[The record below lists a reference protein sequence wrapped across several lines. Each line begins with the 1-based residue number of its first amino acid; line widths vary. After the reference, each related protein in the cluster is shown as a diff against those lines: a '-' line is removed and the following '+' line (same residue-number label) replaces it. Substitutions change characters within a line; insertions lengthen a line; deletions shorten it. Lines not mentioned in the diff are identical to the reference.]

1 MKYLVKST
9 DTRYIIY
16 KLIYLATGIDLSDY
30 TLIDQ
35 ELNTGNNIKDYR
47 LDLLF
52 KKDNTIVNLEVNYEV
67 TKWTRRKQY
76 NYLFRLAGSG
86 YDVGDSY
93 KSRKVVQISLNNS
106 YFEKK
111 DAKLVTY
118 SFRDNVY
125 HTKID
130 GVESYEIYLSNFKGT
145 KYNGKNELATLC
157 SILTSESMEELK
169 EIVGNH
175 KEGLILMSE
184 LEKLKL
190 NDEFNAYYA
199 YEAVIRKEKNSEYA
213 SGRDDGLAEGK
224 SLGLSEGANREKL
237 AIAKIMIQGK
247 ESLDKIMKYT
257 GLSKKE
263 LTMLL

>member
-1 MKYLVKST
+1 MTKKFIKPLDTTIKYLVKS
-9 DTRYIIY
+9 Y
-16 KLIYLATGIDLSDY
+16 KLIYLATGIDPSDY

-93 KSRKVVQISLNNS
+93 KSRKVVQITLNNS

-111 DAKLVTY
+111 DVKLVAY
-118 SFRDNVY
+118 CFRDNVY

-130 GVESYEIYLSNFKGT
+130 SVESYEIYLSN
-145 KYNGKNELATLC
+145 KYNGKKQLATLC
-157 SILTSESMEELK
+157 SILTSESMKELK
-169 EIVGNH
+169 EIVRNYRD
-175 KEGLILMSE
+175 GLILMS
-184 LEKLKL
+184 
-190 NDEFNAYYA
+190 
-199 YEAVIRKEKNSEYA
+199 
-213 SGRDDGLAEGK
+213 
-224 SLGLSEGANREKL
+224 
-237 AIAKIMIQGK
+237 
-247 ESLDKIMKYT
+247 
-257 GLSKKE
+257 
-263 LTMLL
+263 